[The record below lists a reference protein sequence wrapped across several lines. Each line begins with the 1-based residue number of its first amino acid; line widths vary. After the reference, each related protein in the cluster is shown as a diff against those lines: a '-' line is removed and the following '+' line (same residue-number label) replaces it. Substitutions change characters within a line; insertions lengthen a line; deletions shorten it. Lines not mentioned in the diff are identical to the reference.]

1 MECFVEASFLPPL
14 GRRHEKPPAFSL
26 YGGSQL
32 AAHEAPA
39 DAWKQ
44 LGPAEQCGRDAI
56 SACLIQCG
64 FNEVSNCAAF
74 QLVSQN
80 ERRFKVPDHPVTL
93 LFEDGHGDR

>member
-1 MECFVEASFLPPL
+1 ML
-14 GRRHEKPPAFSL
+14 GNSRGLRNSV
-26 YGGSQL
+26 
-32 AAHEAPA
+32 AAT
-39 DAWKQ
+39 
-44 LGPAEQCGRDAI
+44 R

-64 FNEVSNCAAF
+64 FNEGSNCAAF